1 MKISDFK
8 RIVKLTN
15 GFYLTDDVIMFRK
28 PVELWN
34 EKTNESVKFKS
45 IDEALEYKLDGIK
58 VKDMI
63 ANLNE
68 LVMKK
73 AS

>member
-34 EKTNESVKFKS
+34 EKTSESVKFKS

-58 VKDMI
+58 VKDII